1 MLFAYLLVGFIFFN
15 IWAITTMSGDRGG
28 LVTILLCFLMSLV
41 WPLSLLL
48 IAILYFCYGKS
59 VGDLLDGE

>member
-1 MLFAYLLVGFIFFN
+1 MLFAYLLVGFIFLN
-15 IWAITTMSGDRGG
+15 IWAITAMSGGRGG

-48 IAILYFCYGKS
+48 IAILYFGQGKS
-59 VGDLLDGE
+59 IGDLF